1 MNEEENQFHRQQ
13 SLQKS
18 LTSLYSPPYPK
29 KSTGYTGDERDE
41 GISMKPQDPFKMSSI
56 DQPLHGG
63 APAAMAQ
70 REDAEEKA
78 SFWPILML
86 SAGANLLVLGLL
98 QLFFSTNGV
107 LRLEWDSSNWFLYS
121 MCAVPLLVFG
131 YRKAK
136 QLL

>member
-1 MNEEENQFHRQQ
+1 MNDEESQFHRQQ

-41 GISMKPQDPFKMSSI
+41 GISMKSQDPFKMSSM
-56 DQPLHGG
+56 DHSLG
-63 APAAMAQ
+63 AAPAMAQ